1 MPHPGGAY
9 YGRVMNSTPTVV
21 TGYDGSVASRAALAY
36 AAERARNGQLF
47 VVCATEPVPS
57 YLGEPFAQHFVD
69 QVEQHAHELEIE
81 IAEQLPPEADFEIEV
96 LDGPPAEAIL
106 RVARVREADE
116 IVIGSRGL
124 GPLRAAIGS
133 VSHDVL
139 HFADRPVVIVP
150 ARAAV
155 QAAAS

>member
-1 MPHPGGAY
+1 MPRAV
-9 YGRVMNSTPTVV
+9 GRPYRRHMNSTPTVIA
-21 TGYDGSVASRAALAY
+21 GYDGSSSSRAALAY
-36 AAERARNGQLF
+36 AADRARHGQLF

-57 YLGEPFAQHFVD
+57 FLGEPYAQHFLD
-69 QVEQHAHELEIE
+69 RADEHAHELETE
-81 IAEQLPPEADFEIEV
+81 IAEQLPPEMEFEVEILE
-96 LDGPPAEAIL
+96 GPPAEAIV

-155 QAAAS
+155 DAVSR